1 MQLSKTFRLANG
13 DRAVIDLRLEH
24 VSSARGTVRHGES
37 LPYGYVRVSISG
49 ELTTKGMPFGTNASS
64 YGQVIREDMPSNLR
78 GVWSRWHLNDLR
90 PGCEHQG
97 PDAQLGDTCPEG
109 YGYGTAWLVNPLTV
123 AGAQELLATFDT
135 PVDAVIIARDGIVVD
150 IVRSQDVLRRMHS
163 LVPYSVL
170 HAVTYEGWEIEHPN
184 GQPVFDRER
193 VLA

>member
-1 MQLSKTFRLANG
+1 MQLSKIFRLANG
-13 DRAVIDLRLEH
+13 DRVALDLRLEH
-24 VSSARGTVRHGES
+24 MQATRDTVRHGES

-49 ELTTKGMPFGTNASS
+49 ELAPKGIRFGTNASS

-97 PDAQLGDTCPEG
+97 PGAKLGGTCPGG

-123 AGAQELLATFDT
+123 AGAQELLATFDA
-135 PVDAVIIARDGIVVD
+135 PMGVVIIAHDGIVVD
-150 IVRSQDVLRRMHS
+150 IVRSQEVLRRMQS
-163 LVPYSVL
+163 LVSYSVH

-184 GQPVFDRER
+184 GQPVFEREN